1 MSEKFSFNFSC
12 PAFDPREAKE
22 LGLKE
27 GHDRVDI
34 ILRQLTEIFL
44 TNSSPFFLKIP
55 GPVYLSLQSMQ
66 QGKVF
71 STINCA
77 NTGQF

>member
-27 GHDRVDI
+27 EHDRVYL

-44 TNSSPFFLKIP
+44 ANSSTCFLFKF
-55 GPVYLSLQSMQ
+55 YKLQSDLFSNN
-66 QGKVF
+66 VF
-71 STINCA
+71 ED
-77 NTGQF
+77 